1 MTKVKIIPSRTRST
15 LNKILDPIPY
25 LDPTNNRRIV
35 ITPWIVIPAR
45 LDSTRLPQK
54 LTLLIGSQPILMHTL
69 KQALKTRNVQGVLVV
84 TDSPLLADIAE
95 GAGVSAYL
103 SGPAESGTERIAAM
117 HSVTNGAAVINL
129 QADEPFIS
137 PTDIEQ
143 VSIALQKGAEMVSGY
158 HRLSTREQ
166 VLDPNLVKVV
176 LNHNSEAMYFSR
188 AAIPHLR
195 TGFQAEE
202 YWGHIGVYGYSNT
215 VLSSWRELPHSPL
228 AEAEGLEQLR
238 ALQAGITIK
247 MVEMSSSI
255 GIDTPADLEK
265 ARAIYARNQAQWSTT

>member
-1 MTKVKIIPSRTRST
+1 M
-15 LNKILDPIPY
+15 
-25 LDPTNNRRIV
+25 
-35 ITPWIVIPAR
+35 
-45 LDSTRLPQK
+45 
-54 LTLLIGSQPILMHTL
+54 
-69 KQALKTRNVQGVLVV
+69 V
-84 TDSPLLADIAE
+84 TDSPLLAELAE
-95 GAGVSAYL
+95 REGVSAYI

-117 HSVTNGAAVINL
+117 HSVANGAAVINL

-143 VSIALQKGAEMVSGY
+143 ISDALQKGAEMVSGC

-166 VLDPNLVKVV
+166 ILDPNQVKVV

-188 AAIPHLR
+188 AAIPHPSAGSR
-195 TGFQAEE
+195 AED

-215 VLSSWRELPHSPL
+215 VLSSWKELPHSPL

-247 MVEMSSSI
+247 MLEMSPSI

-265 ARAIYARNQAQWSTT
+265 ARARYARNQVQWSTT